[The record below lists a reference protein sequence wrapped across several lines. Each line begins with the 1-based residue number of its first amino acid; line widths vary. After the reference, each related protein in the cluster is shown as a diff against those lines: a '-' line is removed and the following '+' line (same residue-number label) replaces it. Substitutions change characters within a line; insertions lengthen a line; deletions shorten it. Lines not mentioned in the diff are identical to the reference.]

1 MRVRHTIA
9 AALACVLLIQS
20 VGLAQS
26 GTGPKGRAAE
36 QAVQR
41 IPIAS
46 GQVGMELRFD
56 LVDGRRIE
64 GRLVEESDD
73 EFVVAA
79 GRRRLAFPVAG
90 VIAVGPLN
98 RQRQQQLQDGR
109 DHISGAIILGVLL
122 LAMVK
127 RRH

>member
-1 MRVRHTIA
+1 MRVRHTIS

-26 GTGPKGRAAE
+26 GTGPMGRAAE
-36 QAVQR
+36 QAVHR

-46 GQVGMELRFD
+46 VQVGMELRFD

-73 EFVVAA
+73 EFVVGA
-79 GRRRLAFPVAG
+79 GSRRLAFPVAA

-109 DHISGAIILGVLL
+109 GQISAAIILGVLL
-122 LAMVK
+122 LAVVK
-127 RRH
+127 RPH